1 MTMTEDQILTAVM
14 DDQLFG
20 ALEVD
25 IKVPD
30 HLNPTFA
37 EMPPIFKNIEVT
49 RDDIGDHMKTYAEER
64 NVMNQPRK
72 CLIGSMFGEKI
83 MVISPL
89 LKWYVEHG
97 LKVTQIHQV
106 VEYTPAACFQK
117 FGDNISDARRTGDA
131 DPEKTVAETRKL
143 DGNSSYGKTVT
154 NKERQLLSRASSQ
167 PLSRRLFLPSLY
179 PTACQNLRS
188 GDEQEDHSTGSTHA
202 D

>member
-72 CLIGSMFGEKI
+72 
-83 MVISPL
+83 
-89 LKWYVEHG
+89 
-97 LKVTQIHQV
+97 
-106 VEYTPAACFQK
+106 
-117 FGDNISDARRTGDA
+117 
-131 DPEKTVAETRKL
+131 
-143 DGNSSYGKTVT
+143 
-154 NKERQLLSRASSQ
+154 
-167 PLSRRLFLPSLY
+167 
-179 PTACQNLRS
+179 
-188 GDEQEDHSTGSTHA
+188 
-202 D
+202 

>member
-106 VEYTPAACFQK
+106 VEYTPANCFQK
-117 FGDNISDARRTGDA
+117 FGEQVSEARRAGDA
-131 DPEKTVAETRKL
+131 DPEKKIVAETRE
-143 DGNSSYGKTVT
+143 NSHQQRGTH
-154 NKERQLLSRASSQ
+154 RRHLLSRACQ
-167 PLSRRLFLPSLY
+167 PLSRRPFLPSL
-179 PTACQNLRS
+179 
-188 GDEQEDHSTGSTHA
+188 
-202 D
+202 